1 LGDKFRPAT
10 SDMVIACTS
19 STRWFDLDAVR
30 EPLGDSPGNRYP
42 RNRDVKSTASPSGH
56 HGRDY
61 DRPPNEVSAGA
72 PPLDWWNI
80 PPGGYSG
87 SHYAVFPPEL
97 CVRPIKAMCP
107 AEVCRQ
113 CGEPRRRITGE
124 PEYVPSATHRGGIA
138 IADGERVAAGVN
150 QFVGADGSGRAS
162 VIRQAPTLGWTDC
175 GHGDYRPGI
184 VLDPFGGSGTTGMV
198 ATGHGRD
205 AILIDLDARNADLAR
220 ERIGMFLD
228 VRHHQDGAA

>member
-30 EPLGDSPGNRYP
+30 EPLGGSPGNRYP
-42 RNRDVKSTASPSGH
+42 KNSHTKSMTESPSGH

-61 DRPPNEVSAGA
+61 TMTAVEASAGA

-107 AEVCRQ
+107 AEVCRT
-113 CGEPRRRITGE
+113 CGEPRRRVVETVG
-124 PEYVPSATHRGGIA
+124 VGTSKRGLATSQILGG
-138 IADGERVAAGVN
+138 GR
-150 QFVGADGSGRAS
+150 ADGSAGWERTETT
-162 VIRQAPTLGWTDC
+162 TLGWTDC
-175 GHGDYRPGI
+175 GHDNYRPGV

-205 AILIDLDARNADLAR
+205 AILIDLDERNADLAC
-220 ERIGMFLD
+220 ERIGMFLHVVD
-228 VRHHQDGAA
+228 TRNPAR